1 MNKLY
6 RRSEL
11 LFALAWIILYVV
23 GTSVMDGLSE
33 GMGVRSALTLPF
45 HAALCA
51 GAYLWMRGN
60 GLLRKYG
67 LCAPRVS
74 GKKMLFYLPLA
85 LAASCNLWT
94 GFHMDRPL
102 HEALLFAGSMLCVGF
117 IEEVIFRGFLF
128 VAMRKDG
135 LKSAVAVSALTFGIG
150 HIVNLLNGAPLL
162 PTLCQ
167 VVYAA
172 AFGLTAV
179 VIFLKTDSILPC
191 ILAHSA
197 LNALSVFAP
206 EAQTDTQT
214 ILISLLL
221 TLINGAYVLYLVRRA
236 ARAKE

>member
-33 GMGVRSALTLPF
+33 GMGVRSCLTFPF

-51 GAYLWMRGN
+51 GAYLWMRRN
-60 GLLRKYG
+60 DLPAKYG
-67 LCAPRVS
+67 LCAPRIPA
-74 GKKMLFYLPLA
+74 GQMLYYAPLI

-221 TLINGAYVLYLVRRA
+221 TLINGAYALYLVRRIS
-236 ARAKE
+236 RAEE

>member
-11 LFALAWIILYVV
+11 LFALAWILLYVA

-33 GMGVRSALTLPF
+33 ELGVPSALTLPF

-51 GAYLWMRGN
+51 AAYIWMRKN
-60 GLLRKYG
+60 GLLTKYG
-67 LCAPRVS
+67 LCAPRVPA
-74 GKKMLFYLPLA
+74 KKMLFYAPLA
-85 LAASCNLWT
+85 LAATCNLWY
-94 GFHMDRPL
+94 GFHMERPL

-117 IEEVIFRGFLF
+117 IEETIFRGFLF
-128 VAMRKDG
+128 SAMRRDG
-135 LKSAVAVSALTFGIG
+135 LKSAVIVSALTFGIG

-172 AFGLTAV
+172 AFGLAAV
-179 VIFLKTDSILPC
+179 LVFLRTGSILPC

-197 LNALSVFAP
+197 LNALSVFSP
-206 EAQTDTQT
+206 ETQTDGQT
-214 ILISLLL
+214 ILVSLLL
-221 TLINGAYVLYLVRRA
+221 TLINGAYALYLIRRIP
-236 ARAKE
+236 RAEE